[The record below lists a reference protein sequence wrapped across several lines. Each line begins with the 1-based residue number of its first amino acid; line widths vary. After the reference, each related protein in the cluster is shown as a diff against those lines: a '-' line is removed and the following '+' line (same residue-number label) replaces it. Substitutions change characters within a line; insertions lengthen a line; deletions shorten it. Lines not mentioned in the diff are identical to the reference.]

1 MIVIGTRPSKL
12 ALWQANHVKTL
23 LAANGVEARLETIT
37 TKGDQILDR
46 SLVEIGGKGLFLKEI
61 EDALLAGTVDI
72 AVHSLKDVPYELD
85 KKLVLAA
92 FLPREDSSDAFLSN
106 NFSSLAALPNG
117 ARVGTTSL
125 RRIVQLRALRPDLNF
140 VPLRGNVDT
149 RLKRLDAGDFD
160 AIVLA
165 TAGLK
170 RLGLGGRIKENLK
183 TIPAVGQ
190 GAISIECLV
199 SRFDLLSLLSLINHA
214 ATARVVSV
222 ERKFLKLFQGN
233 CQTPIGCLA
242 TPDDKVADHFSFAY
256 FLADADGRNVR
267 TGRLSGAWSEVDKM
281 LKQIDP

>member
-12 ALWQANHVKTL
+12 ALWQANHVKAL
-23 LAANGVEARLETIT
+23 LSASGVEARLETIT

-106 NFSSLAALPNG
+106 NFSSLAALPKG

-125 RRIVQLRALRPDLNF
+125 RRIVQLRTLRPDLNF

-170 RLGLGGRIKENLK
+170 RLGLEKRIKEKLK

-190 GAISIECLV
+190 GAIAIECLA
-199 SRFDLLSLLSLINHA
+199 SRFDLLSLLSPINHA
-214 ATARVVSV
+214 PTARLVSV
-222 ERKFLKLFQGN
+222 ERKFLKIFQGN
-233 CQTPIGCLA
+233 CQIPIGCLA
-242 TPDDKVADHFSFAY
+242 TPDDKDESQFSFTY
-256 FLADADGRNVR
+256 FLADADGSYVR
-267 TGRLSGAWSEVDKM
+267 TGTLSGTWSEVDKM
-281 LKQIDP
+281 LKQIGP